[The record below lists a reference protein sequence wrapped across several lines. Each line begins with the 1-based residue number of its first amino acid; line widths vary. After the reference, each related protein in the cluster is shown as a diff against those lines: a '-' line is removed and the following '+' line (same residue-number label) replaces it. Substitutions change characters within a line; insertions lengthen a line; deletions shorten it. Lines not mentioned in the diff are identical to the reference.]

1 MGRVKFLLLI
11 HNNAEALKGFT
22 EEQLTELSG
31 GREHVATLARELLT
45 SGEMVSVL
53 ALQEPGSKDI
63 QLVAGTPVITDRPL
77 LETKEYLAG
86 AIVLHCSSVERAVEL
101 AALIP
106 LAQFRRVELREIR
119 LDEADF
125 LAQLDGL

>member
-1 MGRVKFLLLI
+1 MKFLLLI

-22 EEQLTELSG
+22 EQQLTELSG
-31 GREHVATLARELLT
+31 GRDHVATLARELLT

-53 ALQEPGSKDI
+53 ALQEPNGSKDI
-63 QLVAGTPVITDRPL
+63 QLVAGTPVISDRPL

-86 AIVLHCSSVERAVEL
+86 AIVLHCESVERALEL

-106 LAQFRRVELREIR
+106 LAQFRRVEVREIR
-119 LDEADF
+119 LDESDF
-125 LAQLDGL
+125 LAQLDEL

>member
-1 MGRVKFLLLI
+1 MKFLLLI

-22 EEQLTELSG
+22 EQQLTEMAG
-31 GREHVATLARELLT
+31 GQEQVATLARELLS

-53 ALQEPGSKDI
+53 ALQEPSESKDI
-63 QLVAGTPVITDRPL
+63 QLVAGTPVVSDRPL

-86 AIVLHCSSVERAVEL
+86 AIVLHCESVERALEL

-119 LDEADF
+119 QDESDF
-125 LAQLDGL
+125 LAQLDGS